1 MDTAKA
7 MSADNGHVFPSLAT
21 GFIPSVVASV
31 SIEGCDTDISIM
43 EFTDKLFIVISQY
56 KKLGTLVLVTK
67 DAANCDDPKTLV
79 YTTKG
84 AVRKGRGGG
93 RSGCQEHSQDNRD
106 LKDYSFKSGIEKV
119 LAHHCTKHRISCG
132 HSPGHLKFYSVPKF
146 MYFVIVA
153 NRCL

>member
-79 YTTKG
+79 YTTKVLFG
-84 AVRKGRGGG
+84 KDEAEVEAAAKNIAKTIETSKTILLSLALKKFSPTIVRSIVSAVVTHLRTLSSTVCRN
-93 RSGCQEHSQDNRD
+93 S
-106 LKDYSFKSGIEKV
+106 
-119 LAHHCTKHRISCG
+119 CTS
-132 HSPGHLKFYSVPKF
+132 
-146 MYFVIVA
+146 
-153 NRCL
+153 